1 LTDRLTRERRSW
13 NMSRIRS
20 RDTSI
25 EMAARRY
32 LYSHGYRYRLHSGL
46 PGRPDIFFPRYRIAV
61 FVNGCFWHMHG
72 CRLSAVPSTNRD
84 FWVRKLEGN
93 RRRDAASMKKLMETG
108 WTPVTVWECEIEEN
122 IEKALS
128 PLVSLLQGNQGRHT
142 VQ

>member
-1 LTDRLTRERRSW
+1 
-13 NMSRIRS
+13 MSRIHS

-25 EMAARRY
+25 EVAVRRH
-32 LYSHGYRYRLHSGL
+32 LYSLGYRYRLHSDL
-46 PGRPDIFFPRYRIAV
+46 PGRPDLVFPRYRIAV

-72 CRLSAVPSTNRD
+72 CRLSVIPSTHRD
-84 FWVRKLEGN
+84 FWIRKLKGN
-93 RRRDAASMKKLMETG
+93 RERDSADIKRLTETG
-108 WTPVTVWECEIEEN
+108 WTAVTVWECEIEEN